1 MVVRVKRGEGEE
13 MRLVEGEREG
23 KLLVK
28 EGKEEKR
35 MKGWVGGSKKY
46 YSRSLLALV
55 ETPFISF
62 FFGSFF

>member
-1 MVVRVKRGEGEE
+1 

-62 FFGSFF
+62 FFW